1 MKTVRCIQAMTAI
14 AVLCTVMLT
23 SCNAEHEIEALQE
36 KEEMLPHFKQE
47 RLTEDQILQRAADAL
62 SMIDKAKM
70 S

>member
-1 MKTVRCIQAMTAI
+1 MKTVQCIQAMTAI

-23 SCNAEHEIEALQE
+23 SCNAEREIEALQE
-36 KEEMLPHFKQE
+36 KEEMLSHFKQE
-47 RLTEDQILQRAADAL
+47 RLTEDQILQRASDAL